1 MNKFWFAVA
10 QIAIRALV
18 GSSAYRAIKD
28 AVFVNEAADFKT
40 GIEKRMD
47 VAHEIRE
54 LGYSMA
60 PALLN
65 LAIETAV
72 NAVKSR

>member
-1 MNKFWFAVA
+1 LNKFWFAVA
-10 QIAIRALV
+10 QIAIQALV
-18 GSSAYRAIKD
+18 GSSAYRSIKD
-28 AVFVNEAADFKT
+28 AVAVNESTDFKT